1 MRERLGKE
9 ELENVKCCATNSK
22 KISHTCIMER
32 DVCLCWQLL
41 QFHLT
46 SDILS
51 KKENSEMEKLLGIE
65 LNGKMMMMFT
75 TIDFVQLKRSRVR
88 IYE

>member
-1 MRERLGKE
+1 MGMCERQSIAVEVTESVNGWGGRFRKG
-9 ELENVKCCATNSK
+9 LECCVANSEK
-22 KISHTCIMER
+22 KSHTCVMER

-51 KKENSEMEKLLGIE
+51 K
-65 LNGKMMMMFT
+65 GKFR
-75 TIDFVQLKRSRVR
+75 DEVAGN
-88 IYE
+88 